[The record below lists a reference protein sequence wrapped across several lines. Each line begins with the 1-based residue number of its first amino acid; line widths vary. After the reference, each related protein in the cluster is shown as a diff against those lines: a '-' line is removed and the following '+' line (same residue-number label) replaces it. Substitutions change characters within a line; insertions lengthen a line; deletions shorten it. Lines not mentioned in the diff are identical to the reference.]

1 MLKYVLLA
9 TLVGSACA
17 GDLTVDQELYIV
29 AGVLGAVCLFLTI
42 VSIYNTVT
50 IMSLQSKLRILKAK
64 ALPAIGGFPLQNEE
78 FPRREQPDHHGSPYE
93 IDDDPRSRPTRDPYS
108 SAPAVRDDPSRRP
121 PRDNY
126 RMNRIT
132 NDYYLGSRFSGG
144 PAPPPRPHRQ
154 ESRSSA
160 YY

>member
-78 FPRREQPDHHGSPYE
+78 FAR
-93 IDDDPRSRPTRDPYS
+93 RDPYS